1 MATSFALSA
10 DTVKKDQLAHLVWDV
25 MASVNYKILKYT
37 NASGVI
43 PYAKILCREKNSLLK
58 LWLKFKHTKMQSTL

>member
-58 LWLKFKHTKMQSTL
+58 LWLKF